1 MKDFDY
7 ITSVEYL
14 WNENLSLGAK
24 GLLRVLFASY
34 NCQVIDIYEENR
46 NDSKEQIDK
55 YFKELIDNKYLRYSE
70 KNEAYIP
77 YIMPYDQLD

>member
-34 NCQVIDIYEENR
+34 NCQVIDIYE
-46 NDSKEQIDK
+46 
-55 YFKELIDNKYLRYSE
+55 
-70 KNEAYIP
+70 
-77 YIMPYDQLD
+77 